1 MLLVEGEKMSK
12 SLGNFMTIRDVLAQ
26 APAEA
31 LRLLLLG
38 THYRSTLNYTQT
50 GLNEARKTLDRFYR
64 ALSSVPDVPA
74 APVPQTV
81 LAALEEDLN
90 TPKAIAELHVLANQA
105 MGGDRE
111 AAGALKAG
119 GALMGLLQGDPA
131 QWFRGESSA
140 EEDAA
145 IENLITER
153 LAAKKARDFARADAL
168 RDQLQAQGIVL
179 EDTKDGTNW
188 RRA

>member
-1 MLLVEGEKMSK
+1 
-12 SLGNFMTIRDVLAQ
+12 
-26 APAEA
+26 
-31 LRLLLLG
+31 
-38 THYRSTLNYTQT
+38 
-50 GLNEARKTLDRFYR
+50 
-64 ALSSVPDVPA
+64 
-74 APVPQTV
+74 
-81 LAALEEDLN
+81 
-90 TPKAIAELHVLANQA
+90 
-105 MGGDRE
+105 
-111 AAGALKAG
+111 
-119 GALMGLLQGDPA
+119 MGLLQGDPA